1 MSLNKPRL
9 LPRLVIIILITG
21 VLISLSPAE
30 QVLADADIKGKIAYV
45 DVMEIFNVHPQK
57 NSAETKLNELA
68 QNMQS
73 ELEEKAKDLPKNE
86 QQEMLREYQNKLNQQ
101 EQDLIQEVLEE
112 IESVIA
118 MVARAK
124 EVRIVLDKKNVI
136 YGGYDLT
143 QDVIDYITDNLLTTN
158 NSNGYGLIEEQ
169 PSGEPAE

>member
-1 MSLNKPRL
+1 MSLNKQRL
-9 LPRLVIIILITG
+9 LPGLVIIILITG
-21 VLISLSPAE
+21 VLLSFSPAE
-30 QVLADADIKGKIAYV
+30 QVFAAGDLKGKIAYV

-73 ELEEKAKDLPKNE
+73 ELEDKAKDLPKNE
-86 QQEMLREYQNKLNQQ
+86 QQAMLREYQNKLNQQ
-101 EQDLIQEVLEE
+101 EQELIQEVLQE

-118 MVARAK
+118 LVASEK

-143 QDVIDYITDNLLTTN
+143 QDVIDYIRDSLLTTN
-158 NSNGYGLIEEQ
+158 DSNDQGIIEEQ
-169 PSGEPAE
+169 PSGDPAE